1 MFIIRPVAVI
11 KDHAHRQDKGLTM
24 QHDITTRDS
33 SGRKL
38 ASYGPRRISDAGLT
52 EPCEPHEATF
62 WRVYRHD
69 GEGHPECVGDAPNST
84 DAARFA
90 RYVAQVETIKI
101 LLNA

>member
-1 MFIIRPVAVI
+1 
-11 KDHAHRQDKGLTM
+11 M

-38 ASYGPRRISDAGLT
+38 AAYGPRRLSNAGPV

-62 WRVYRHD
+62 WRVYSHNA
-69 GEGHPECVGDAPNST
+69 EGHAVCVGDALDST

-90 RYVAQVETIKI
+90 RYVALVGAIKI
-101 LLNA
+101 TLEDLRDPPPSDTQEW

>member
-1 MFIIRPVAVI
+1 
-11 KDHAHRQDKGLTM
+11 M

-38 ASYGPRRISDAGLT
+38 ASYGPRRISDAGPT

-69 GEGHPECVGDAPNST
+69 GEGHPECVGDTLDSS

-90 RYVAQVETIKI
+90 RYVALVGAIKI
-101 LLNA
+101 TLEG